1 MERRREEGEIKGIC
15 KIKPYH
21 RRGKQ
26 EEEKTAKQQSPPPP
40 TFKKSADVRQ
50 RQAKQ
55 IAVLLPL
62 PVF

>member
-26 EEEKTAKQQSPPPP
+26 EE
-40 TFKKSADVRQ
+40 KSADVRQ